1 VDEDKT
7 PLEPFREGDVARAIK
22 KLNPNKSSDEFGHA
36 AEHLKY
42 GVEVICPAL
51 TMVFNE
57 ILTSSKSPESFKSG
71 IITPVLKRDK
81 DPALVNN
88 YRGITVTAVIGKT
101 FENCLLEKLNL
112 VNESELQFGF
122 TKGLF
127 PLIAGLLM
135 SKAKYEIL
143 QVQKTLFIGLFD
155 VQSAFDVVQHII
167 LMDKLFNQKIPL
179 ALWSII
185 DDMYSGL
192 TTRVKW
198 KGELSNTYPVWQGVR
213 QGRLL
218 STHLYK
224 IFVQDLLLE
233 LEENSLGYHLGN
245 VYIGTPTCAD
255 DVAIIERDSNNLQ
268 IMINVISRYAKQHH
282 YKINPLKTRIL
293 DCSKHPSVDQ
303 CWEMND
309 IDIKHQ
315 IQLHI

>member
-1 VDEDKT
+1 VEEDNTHLK
-7 PLEPFREGDVARAIK
+7 PFREGDVTKDIK
-22 KLNPNKSSDEFGHA
+22 KLNPNKSSDEFGLA

-51 TMVFNE
+51 TKVFNE
-57 ILTSSKSPESFKSG
+57 ILASSKSPESFKSG
-71 IITPVLKRDK
+71 ILTPVLKRDK

-88 YRGITVTAVIGKT
+88 YRGITVTAMIGKT

-112 VNESELQFGF
+112 VNESELQFEF

-135 SKAKYEIL
+135 SEAKYEIS

-167 LMDKLFNQKIPL
+167 LMDKLFDQTIPL

-198 KGELSNTYPVWQGVR
+198 KGELSNTYPVLQGVR
-213 QGRLL
+213 QGESCLL
-218 STHLYK
+218 ICIRSSYKTFYWNWKRTHW
-224 IFVQDLLLE
+224 
-233 LEENSLGYHLGN
+233 
-245 VYIGTPTCAD
+245 GTT
-255 DVAIIERDSNNLQ
+255 
-268 IMINVISRYAKQHH
+268 IMEK
-282 YKINPLKTRIL
+282 
-293 DCSKHPSVDQ
+293 SKKWYRGK
-303 CWEMND
+303 CR
-309 IDIKHQ
+309 
-315 IQLHI
+315 